1 MTSTKQV
8 QQNKADHPYQ
18 FNPFNAEF
26 KANPYPYYDYLRT
39 PDPIHW
45 GMLGGWVITS
55 YADAKAILKD
65 PRFDEAPMPDS
76 FRKKSQYLAKKER
89 DLEALILASQ
99 HWLFFLNPPD
109 HSRMRGLVAKAF
121 KSQSLQKMSPEIQA
135 IANRLIL
142 PFKAEGNLDIVN
154 NFANLLPIRVIMKFL
169 GLPEQDEHFVRGWV
183 RDIFSIF
190 DPLNSLHKCEEMNQ
204 ISLEFRDYLQDQINQ
219 KRKRPQSDLITAL
232 VEVEDG
238 GKKLTDEE
246 IISSCMMLA
255 AAGEGTTASIIGNS
269 ILALLSHRD
278 QLELLQQQPNLIN
291 KAVEEL
297 LRYDSPT
304 QLVLRTARETL
315 EIAGKTINK
324 GDFIILCLGAA
335 NRDSQQFVDPD
346 RVDLLRS
353 DNQHI
358 AFATGIHFCLGAALA
373 RVEVPIAI
381 NSLVQQLPNLQLA
394 INKVEYHDNVVTRFL
409 KSLPVAFDVI

>member
-1 MTSTKQV
+1 MTLAEQLKR
-8 QQNKADHPYQ
+8 NKANQPYQ
-18 FNPFNAEF
+18 FNPFDAEF

-39 PDPIHW
+39 HDPIHW
-45 GMLGGWVITS
+45 GMLGGWVITR

-65 PRFDEAPMPDS
+65 PRVDEAPMPDS

-109 HSRMRGLVAKAF
+109 HTRMRGLVAKAF
-121 KSQSLQKMSPEIQA
+121 KRQSLQEMTPEIQV
-135 IANRLIL
+135 IANQLLL
-142 PFKAEGNLDIVN
+142 PFKEKGSLDIVTD
-154 NFANLLPIRVIMKFL
+154 FANLLPIKVIMKFL

-190 DPLNSLHKCEEMNQ
+190 DPLNSLQKCEAMNQ
-204 ISLEFRDYLQDQINQ
+204 ISREFSAYLQHHINQ
-219 KRKRPQSDLITAL
+219 RRKQPQSDLITAL

-238 GKKLTDEE
+238 GEKLTDEE

-269 ILALLSHRD
+269 ILALLNHRV

-304 QLVLRTARETL
+304 QLVLRTAREPL
-315 EIAGKTINK
+315 EIAETTINK

-335 NRDSQQFVDPD
+335 NRDPQQFVDPD
-346 RVDLLRS
+346 RLDLLRS

-381 NSLVQQLPNLQLA
+381 KTLVQQLPNLQLA
-394 INKVEYHDNVVTRFL
+394 INRVEYHDNVVTRFL
-409 KSLPVAFDVI
+409 KSLPVTFDVA

>member
-1 MTSTKQV
+1 MTSTKQL

-39 PDPIHW
+39 HDPIHW
-45 GMLGGWVITS
+45 GMLGGWVITR

-109 HSRMRGLVAKAF
+109 HTRMRGLVAKAF
-121 KSQSLQKMSPEIQA
+121 KGQSLQKMAPEIQA
-135 IANRLIL
+135 IANQLII
-142 PFKAEGNLDIVN
+142 PFKAEGKLDIVT
-154 NFANLLPIRVIMKFL
+154 NFANLLPIKVIMKFL
-169 GLPEQDEHFVRGWV
+169 GLPQQDEHFVRGWV

-204 ISLEFRDYLQDQINQ
+204 ISLEFRDYLQGQINQ
-219 KRKRPQSDLITAL
+219 KRKQPQSDLITTL

-238 GKKLTDEE
+238 GEKLTDEE

-269 ILALLSHRD
+269 ILAPLNHRD
-278 QLELLQQQPNLIN
+278 QLELLEQQPHLIN

-315 EIAGKTINK
+315 EMAGKTINK
-324 GDFIILCLGAA
+324 GDFIILCLGSA
-335 NRDSQQFVDPD
+335 NRDPQQFVDPD
-346 RVDLLRS
+346 RLDLLRS

-381 NSLVQQLPNLQLA
+381 NTLVQQLPNVQLA
-394 INKVEYHDNVVTRFL
+394 INRVEYHNNVVTRFL
-409 KSLPVAFDVI
+409 KSLPVTFDVA

>member
-1 MTSTKQV
+1 MIPT
-8 QQNKADHPYQ
+8 QQLERNKVDQSYQ
-18 FNPFNAEF
+18 FNPFDAEF

-39 PDPIHW
+39 HDPIHW
-45 GMLGGWVITS
+45 GMLGGWVITR

-65 PRFDEAPMPDS
+65 PRVDEAPMPDS

-109 HSRMRGLVAKAF
+109 HTRMRGLVAKAF
-121 KSQSLQKMSPEIQA
+121 KGQSLQKIASEIQA
-135 IANRLIL
+135 IANQLLL
-142 PFKAEGNLDIVN
+142 PLKAERTLDIVTD
-154 NFANLLPIRVIMKFL
+154 FANFIPIKVMMKL
-169 GLPEQDEHFVRGWV
+169 MGLPKQDEHFVRGWV

-204 ISLEFRDYLQDQINQ
+204 ISLEFRDYLQHQINQ
-219 KRKRPQSDLITAL
+219 KRKQPQPDLITAL
-232 VEVEDG
+232 LEVEDG
-238 GKKLTDEE
+238 GEKLTDAE
-246 IISSCMMLA
+246 IISSCMMLG

-269 ILALLSHRD
+269 ILALLNHRD
-278 QLELLQQQPNLIN
+278 QLELLKQQPHLIN

-304 QLVLRTARETL
+304 QLVLRTAREPL
-315 EIAGKTINK
+315 EIAGKIINQ
-324 GDFIILCLGAA
+324 GDFIILCLGSA
-335 NRDSQQFVDPD
+335 NRDPQQFVDPD
-346 RVDLLRS
+346 QLDLLRS

-381 NSLVQQLPNLQLA
+381 NTLVQQLPNLQLA
-394 INKVEYHDNVVTRFL
+394 INRVEYHDNVVTRFL
-409 KSLPVAFDVI
+409 KSLPVTFDVA

>member
-1 MTSTKQV
+1 MTSIKQIE
-8 QQNKADHPYQ
+8 QNKANQSYQ
-18 FNPFNAEF
+18 FNPFDAEF

-39 PDPIHW
+39 HDPVHW
-45 GMLGGWVITS
+45 GMLGGWVITR

-65 PRFDEAPMPDS
+65 HRVDEAPMPDS

-89 DLEALILASQ
+89 DLDALILASN

-109 HSRMRGLVAKAF
+109 HTRMRGLVAKAF
-121 KSQSLQKMSPEIQA
+121 KRKSLQEMIPEIQA
-135 IANRLIL
+135 IAEELIRLK
-142 PFKAEGNLDIVN
+142 KAQCSLNIVAD
-154 NFANLLPIRVIMKFL
+154 FANLLPIKVIIKFL
-169 GLPEQDEHFVRGWV
+169 GLPEEDLHFLQGWI
-183 RDIFSIF
+183 RDIFRIF
-190 DPLNSLHKCEEMNQ
+190 DPLNSLKQCELMNK
-204 ISLEFRDYLQDQINQ
+204 ISLDFSAYLQEHINQ
-219 KRKRPQSDLITAL
+219 RRKQPQSDLITAL
-232 VEVEDG
+232 VEVEEG
-238 GKKLTDEE
+238 GEKLTDQE
-246 IISSCMMLA
+246 IISSCIMLA

-269 ILALLSHRD
+269 ILALLNHPD
-278 QLELLQQQPNLIN
+278 QLALLRQQPNIIN

-315 EIAGKTINK
+315 EIGEKNINK

-335 NRDSQQFVDPD
+335 NRDSQQFFDPD
-346 RVDLLRS
+346 RLDLLRS

-381 NSLVQQLPNLQLA
+381 NALVQQLPNLQLA
-394 INKVEYHDNVVTRFL
+394 TDKVEYHDNVVTRFL
-409 KSLPVAFDVI
+409 KSLPVTFDIL

>member
-1 MTSTKQV
+1 MTLTEQIKQ
-8 QQNKADHPYQ
+8 NNADRLYQ
-18 FNPFNAEF
+18 FNPFDAEF

-39 PDPIHW
+39 HDPIHW
-45 GMLGGWVITS
+45 GMLGGWVITR

-65 PRFDEAPMPDS
+65 TRVDEAPMPDS
-76 FRKKSQYLAKKER
+76 FRKKSQYLAKKDR

-109 HSRMRGLVAKAF
+109 HSKMRGLVAKAF
-121 KSQSLQKMSPEIQA
+121 KEQSLQKMTPEIQT
-135 IANRLIL
+135 IANQLLL
-142 PFKAEGNLDIVN
+142 PFKEKGSLDIVTD
-154 NFANLLPIRVIMKFL
+154 FANFIPIKVMMKFM
-169 GLPEQDEHFVRGWV
+169 GLPKQDEYFVRGWV
-183 RDIFSIF
+183 RDIFRIF

-204 ISLEFRDYLQDQINQ
+204 ISREFSGYLQEHINYR
-219 KRKRPQSDLITAL
+219 RKQPQSDLITAL
-232 VEVEDG
+232 VEAEDRG
-238 GKKLTDEE
+238 EKLTDTE

-255 AAGEGTTASIIGNS
+255 AAGEGTTASTIGNS
-269 ILALLSHRD
+269 ILALLNHRE

-304 QLVLRTARETL
+304 QLVLRQAREPL
-315 EIAGKTINK
+315 EIAGKLIKK
-324 GDFIILCLGAA
+324 GDFIIVCLGSA

-346 RVDLLRS
+346 RLDLCRS

-373 RVEVPIAI
+373 RIEVPIAI
-381 NSLVQQLPNLQLA
+381 NTLVQQLPNLQSA
-394 INKVEYHDNVVTRFL
+394 INTVEYHDNVVTRFL
-409 KSLPVAFDVI
+409 KSLPVTFDVA